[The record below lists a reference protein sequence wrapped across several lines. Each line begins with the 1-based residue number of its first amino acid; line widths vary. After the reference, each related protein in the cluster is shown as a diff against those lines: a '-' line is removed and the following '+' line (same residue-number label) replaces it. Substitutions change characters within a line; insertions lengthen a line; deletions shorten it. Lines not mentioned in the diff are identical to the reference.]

1 MFFTEL
7 EPFLATCSSLSI
19 TMKKADDGKISLA
32 VLPVY
37 KDNKTLLPPVIMTGT
52 AQQLDEGF
60 TKEWA
65 KTDAATGIMSNIAGF
80 ISTAKTVEK
89 KEAAK
94 TTGTSTATSTAK
106 KPETSK
112 TGNGSKAGTNTGAVV
127 DTNLFKD
134 DADKNDEEQDEV
146 KEEVKEE
153 TKEPELKKPEPVK
166 QEPVKQVPA
175 TTAPPEEDPNS
186 IF

>member
-80 ISTAKTVEK
+80 ISTVKTVEK

-94 TTGTSTATSTAK
+94 TTGTSTATSAGK

-127 DTNLFKD
+127 DTNLFKEGED
-134 DADKNDEEQDEV
+134 DNEEQGEDV
-146 KEEVKEE
+146 SKEE
-153 TKEPELKKPEPVK
+153 TKEPELKKAEPVK
-166 QEPVKQVPA
+166 PEPVKQVPA
-175 TTAPPEEDPNS
+175 TTAPPEDDPNS